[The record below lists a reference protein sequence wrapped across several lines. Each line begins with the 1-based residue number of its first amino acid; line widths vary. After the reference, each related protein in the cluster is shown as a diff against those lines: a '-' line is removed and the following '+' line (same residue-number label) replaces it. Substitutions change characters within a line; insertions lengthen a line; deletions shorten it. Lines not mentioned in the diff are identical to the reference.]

1 MVQGKVDTL
10 SLCDASGLTE
20 DLYFKHVLE
29 KLVSSWKTL
38 IFYKVS
44 AGSSCFSGFPLRIE
58 SQDGNSLLKN
68 FQGSSSQMITRKDI
82 YLECSWCSVVNVSGL
97 KALSFSFLFLSF
109 FQKKTNAPL
118 KMISH

>member
-1 MVQGKVDTL
+1 MENL
-10 SLCDASGLTE
+10 
-20 DLYFKHVLE
+20 DLLQSVCRFQLFFWLPFKD
-29 KLVSSWKTL
+29 
-38 IFYKVS
+38 
-44 AGSSCFSGFPLRIE
+44 E